1 MYFCNA
7 ERNFIEYGSKD
18 SWGEGGIMTEEIKN
32 LENKIQNLQFQLDD
46 LKTVRDPLR
55 ANERIDLMQ
64 QQLSVFGEKIAYL
77 GQKIDSFINEDKFLE
92 LFSDEEFKL
101 MYQNS
106 GLGTKDI
113 AQLMKANEK
122 FKDLDSTP
130 QSINQIV
137 NGKRGS
143 LELRSYLGKQFRFAI
158 SKGQKV

>member
-1 MYFCNA
+1 MQ
-7 ERNFIEYGSKD
+7 
-18 SWGEGGIMTEEIKN
+18 EEIKKI
-32 LENKIQNLQFQLDD
+32 ENKINDMQFQIDD
-46 LKTVRDPLR
+46 LKNVRDPLR
-55 ANERIDLMQ
+55 ANQRIDLMQ
-64 QQLSVFGEKIAYL
+64 SQLSEF
-77 GQKIDSFINEDKFLE
+77 GQKVDEMNNRLNAYVKEDKFLE
-92 LFSDEEFKL
+92 VFTPEEFKL

-106 GLGTKDI
+106 GLGAKDI